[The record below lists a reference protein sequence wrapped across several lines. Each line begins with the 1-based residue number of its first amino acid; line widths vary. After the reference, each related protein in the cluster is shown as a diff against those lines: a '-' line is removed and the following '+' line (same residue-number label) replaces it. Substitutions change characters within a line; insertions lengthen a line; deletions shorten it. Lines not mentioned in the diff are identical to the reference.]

1 MEKRSIHYYG
11 FTLILIFGC
20 SLAIEFSS
28 DERIEYMLDKNTTSL
43 DTTYVETERRYA
55 IRCAKCN
62 KLIDSNMSPKV
73 VPRGWL

>member
-1 MEKRSIHYYG
+1 MGLMFDDDNELSCPECG
-11 FTLILIFGC
+11 
-20 SLAIEFSS
+20 SLYFY
-28 DERIEYMLDKNTTSL
+28 ERIEYMLDKNTTSL

-73 VPRGWL
+73 VPRG